1 MEKTFVLFKPDC
13 MQKPGVLGKVMT
25 RFEEAGLRLIA
36 LKMVRLDDGILQ
48 VHYAHHAQKP
58 FFPELREFMKE
69 TPVVLSVWEGDNAIQ
84 KVRDLAG
91 PTDSKKAAKGTI
103 RGDFGTD
110 VQRNIVHASDSPES
124 AEAEIKRFFSEKELC
139 EW

>member
-1 MEKTFVLFKPDC
+1 MTERTFVLFKPDC
-13 MQKPGVLGKVMT
+13 MQKRLLGKVIA
-25 RFEEAGLRLIA
+25 RFEEAKLKLVA
-36 LKMVRLDDGILQ
+36 LKMCRLDDAVLN
-48 VHYAHHAQKP
+48 VHYSHLSSKP

-69 TPVVLSVWEGDNAIQ
+69 TPVVMSVWEGDNAIQ

-124 AEAEIKRFFSEKELC
+124 ATAEIKRFFSDEELP